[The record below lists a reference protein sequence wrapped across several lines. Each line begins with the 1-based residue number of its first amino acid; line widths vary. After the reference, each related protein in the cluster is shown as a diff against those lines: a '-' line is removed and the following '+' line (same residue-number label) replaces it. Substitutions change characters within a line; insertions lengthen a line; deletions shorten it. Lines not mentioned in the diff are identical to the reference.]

1 MIPWIT
7 LELRG
12 AVHVTSRHV
21 TSRIAST
28 LAIVWT
34 SWYKLPNLKHFLEIA
49 VFWELCYKA
58 SPIQTVISAS
68 YFLEQNG
75 TMQKVAFIEIPK
87 HSIQNRALEKSVTP
101 CSTVRHRLLKTKVIL
116 QVYRKEPIY
125 IFLLRPNVINVCS
138 LGRWYLKPLCSFMNG
153 YYYNMVSCSGEF
165 RTTYCHSVCFI
176 WWVSEW
182 LTDWLF
188 CILESP

>member
-1 MIPWIT
+1 MSLKKKKLPLSTSDKLHHDYISCLKRWGFESDYICLDLSRRFVIPWIT

-34 SWYKLPNLKHFLEIA
+34 SWYKLPNLKHFLEIV

-58 SPIQTVISAS
+58 SPIQTVLSAS

-75 TMQKVAFIEIPK
+75 TMQKGAFTEIPK
-87 HSIQNRALEKSVTP
+87 HSIQNRALEKSVTLAALFA
-101 CSTVRHRLLKTKVIL
+101 T
-116 QVYRKEPIY
+116 
-125 IFLLRPNVINVCS
+125 
-138 LGRWYLKPLCSFMNG
+138 G
-153 YYYNMVSCSGEF
+153 Y
-165 RTTYCHSVCFI
+165 
-176 WWVSEW
+176 
-182 LTDWLF
+182 
-188 CILESP
+188 

>member
-1 MIPWIT
+1 MLQSISHSNCHFSLIFSWAKWYHAKG
-7 LELRG
+7 R
-12 AVHVTSRHV
+12 VHWDSKTFNSKSSSR
-21 TSRIAST
+21 
-28 LAIVWT
+28 
-34 SWYKLPNLKHFLEIA
+34 K
-49 VFWELCYKA
+49 
-58 SPIQTVISAS
+58 ISD
-68 YFLEQNG
+68 
-75 TMQKVAFIEIPK
+75 
-87 HSIQNRALEKSVTP
+87 P

-125 IFLLRPNVINVCS
+125 IVLLRPNVINVCS

-188 CILESP
+188 CILESPEKIVCTSFK